1 MTQSQCKHRSMKTGA
16 ARCVYVCACM
26 HYATGA
32 LSQAAL
38 PGARGESVAKTSNLP
53 PPLLTPHPMH
63 TSLSQTPK
71 KRQSRQQTEEIRS

>member
-1 MTQSQCKHRSMKTGA
+1 MLGIMGSRYKREGGGNDTTISLRKQCKHLNMKTGA

-38 PGARGESVAKTSNLP
+38 PGARGESVAKTSNP
-53 PPLLTPHPMH
+53 PPTPCTH
-63 TSLSQTPK
+63 LSP
-71 KRQSRQQTEEIRS
+71 